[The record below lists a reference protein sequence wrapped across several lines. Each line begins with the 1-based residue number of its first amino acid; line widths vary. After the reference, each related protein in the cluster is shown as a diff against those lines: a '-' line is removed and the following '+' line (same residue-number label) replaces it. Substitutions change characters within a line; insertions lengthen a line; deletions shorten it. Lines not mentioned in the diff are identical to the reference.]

1 MDGLERPWSVQSI
14 KKDPVGIP
22 GLFST
27 YSSGELGYNAVRGDY
42 IPIIVSRKTGRIV
55 SVPEYSQDQKN
66 RAWEIIVR
74 QNAEKIL
81 AGLRPDPE
89 PGRESPVRNVIK
101 QGGNVTV

>member
-22 GLFST
+22 GLFSP
-27 YSSGELGYNAVRGDY
+27 YSPGELGYNAVRGDY
-42 IPIIVSRKTGRIV
+42 MPIIVSRKTGQIV
-55 SVPEYSQDQKN
+55 SVPEYSQEQKN

-89 PGRESPVRNVIK
+89 PGRESPVRNVTK
-101 QGGNVTV
+101 QDGNVTV

>member
-1 MDGLERPWSVQSI
+1 M

-22 GLFST
+22 GLFSS
-27 YSSGELGYNAVRGDY
+27 YSPGELWYNAVRGDY
-42 IPIIVSRKTGRIV
+42 MPIIVSRKTGQIV
-55 SVPEYSQDQKN
+55 SVPEYFQEQKN

-89 PGRESPVRNVIK
+89 PGRESPVRNVTK
-101 QGGNVTV
+101 